1 MSLVGL
7 AGRGLMPMIPSIP
20 REKPLEEMSD
30 RELLACIRLEEQR
43 LPLYRRMGFAGGV
56 VGSFALRRALLR

>member
-1 MSLVGL
+1 
-7 AGRGLMPMIPSIP
+7 MIPSVP